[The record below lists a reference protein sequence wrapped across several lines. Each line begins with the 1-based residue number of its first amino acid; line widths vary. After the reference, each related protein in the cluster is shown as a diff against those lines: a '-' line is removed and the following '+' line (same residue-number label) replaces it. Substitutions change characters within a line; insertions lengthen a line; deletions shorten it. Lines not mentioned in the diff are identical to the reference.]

1 MSALPLVVLRPACG
15 DATHTLTHAHPCS
28 PSLRVVAPG
37 SIALASSVNAQL
49 GIGETPYSCAKAA
62 LHPLAMNLG
71 VHYGPQGLN
80 ANAVAIGTVVRLCPP
95 SAAPPDSTDGKRK

>member
-1 MSALPLVVLRPACG
+1 MP
-15 DATHTLTHAHPCS
+15 
-28 PSLRVVAPG
+28 PG

-80 ANAVAIGTVVRLCPP
+80 ANAVAIGTVVRLSL
-95 SAAPPDSTDGKRK
+95 SAASSDSTKRQAEIVNLCSMRTQSV